1 MDATRGSILLR
12 TLTRHSTLAFGLIG
26 AAMAISACTTT
37 CRPATT
43 SIQAPA
49 GPPTVWLLVLEVQ
62 QGAVRVLDA
71 KPASGR
77 IVTPRLEERAAS
89 LRRRESVWIEYS
101 VRSLVSYLTTYH
113 SGARTGRDLV
123 VLMLGDHE
131 PHHYVSGE
139 DPGHDVPVS
148 VLTRDPDVL
157 AAVEDWRW
165 QPGLRPDPEAPV
177 WRMDSLRDRVLAAFS
192 SR

>member
-1 MDATRGSILLR
+1 MKSIVMDATRGSILLR

-101 VRSLVSYLTTYH
+101 VRSDASKQVLH
-113 SGARTGRDLV
+113 SGAFAASMTAIVEAGK
-123 VLMLGDHE
+123 
-131 PHHYVSGE
+131 SGE
-139 DPGHDVPVS
+139 VPGTIRVGRRVISVAVPYASEPTSITFARVDPADALPIEKWSRVPIGNFA
-148 VLTRDPDVL
+148 LKG
-157 AAVEDWRW
+157 AAR
-165 QPGLRPDPEAPV
+165 
-177 WRMDSLRDRVLAAFS
+177 
-192 SR
+192 